1 MDVVDSS
8 HAGSRHR
15 APPHP
20 PTPIKPTLLLLTALI
35 GFGSVP
41 AAAEG
46 GRLAF
51 VVGVDQYENLPPEA
65 QLSVAV
71 ADANR
76 MKTTL
81 ESLDPPFTVRMV
93 ADGDARGLES
103 AFDAFLDE
111 AKGAECALVY
121 FAGHGVEYH
130 GANFLLVKDTAIDGI
145 SPDIERMKRRLS
157 TEAISLQGWVDSLD
171 ATQAQVKVVILDC
184 CRDNPLKAED
194 GSGTRS
200 VVGGSRGLAQLTPP
214 SGTLISYSADAG
226 QRAND
231 GLFTEVLA
239 NNLKTPGLS
248 ILKVFAKTREEVRE
262 ISTAWAEEDAS
273 RGLAPDSRRSRHEPA
288 EYNKLNLA
296 GTDFAFTR
304 VIPVAGQAAESDTKM
319 SEAEI
324 ERRAKEMAEKL
335 VAEAMRQ
342 QPAPAVPTMPTETP
356 KPMVRTDP
364 VPTGAFP
371 AGGGMEG
378 SRAGEVR
385 EFGGIEMVW
394 CPAGEFLMGSPED
407 EADREDN
414 ETQHRVTLTR
424 GFWMAKTETTQGQ
437 WAGAMGSTIQEMAK
451 QGSYG
456 TVLVGEGSVHPMY
469 YVNWDD
475 ARKYVAKLNADH
487 ALPSGWKWALPT
499 EAQWEYA
506 CRAGTASAF
515 AGYLDEM
522 ANYANSRSTT
532 NSVGT
537 KKANAWGLHDMHG
550 NVWEW
555 CSDWYGDYSSASSS
569 DPAGA
574 TTGDGRVVRGGSWD
588 FVAQVCRSAYR
599 GTDPPDV
606 RSYGLGFRPALVVPQ
621 PLICG

>member
-1 MDVVDSS
+1 M
-8 HAGSRHR
+8 R
-15 APPHP
+15 
-20 PTPIKPTLLLLTALI
+20 PTLPFLTAMI
-35 GFGSVP
+35 CFASVP
-41 AAAEG
+41 HAAEG
-46 GRLAF
+46 ERLAF
-51 VVGVDQYENLPPEA
+51 VVGVDRYENLPAEA

-71 ADANR
+71 ADAKR
-76 MKTTL
+76 MRTTL

-93 ADGDARGLES
+93 ADGDVRGVES

-130 GANFLLVKDTAIDGI
+130 GANFLLVKDTAISDI
-145 SPDIERMKRRLS
+145 SADVERMKRRLA
-157 TEAISLQGWVDSLD
+157 TEAVSLQGWVDSLD
-171 ATQAQVKVVILDC
+171 ATRAQVKVVILDC

-200 VVGGSRGLAQLTPP
+200 VVGGSRGLAQVTPP

-239 NNLKTPGLS
+239 NNLKMPGLN

-296 GTDFAFTR
+296 GTDFSFTR
-304 VIPVAGQAAESDTKM
+304 GVPVAVKAAEADPAM

-364 VPTGAFP
+364 LSPGAFP
-371 AGGGMEG
+371 AGSGMEG

-385 EFGGIEMVW
+385 EYGGIEMVW
-394 CPAGEFLMGSPED
+394 CPPGGFLMGSPASEANRYDD
-407 EADREDN
+407 ER
-414 ETQHRVTLTR
+414 QHRVTLTR

-437 WAGAMGSTIQEMAK
+437 WERVMGENPSAFE
-451 QGSYG
+451 GEDLPVE
-456 TVLVGEGSVHPMY
+456 TVS
-469 YVNWDD
+469 WDD
-475 ARKYVAKLNADH
+475 VQGWLEKMNETTP
-487 ALPSGWKWALPT
+487 LPSGWKWTLPT

-506 CRAGTASAF
+506 CRAGTESAF
-515 AGYLDEM
+515 AGDLDEM
-522 ANYANSRSTT
+522 AWYDENSGSTT
-532 NSVGT
+532 NPVGT
-537 KKANAWGLHDMHG
+537 KKANDWGIYDLHG

-555 CSDWYGDYSSASSS
+555 CSDWYGDYSSGSSS
-569 DPAGA
+569 DPTGA
-574 TTGDGRVVRGGSWD
+574 TVGDGRVGRGGSWSGL
-588 FVAQVCRSAYR
+588 AQFCRSAYR
-599 GTDPPDV
+599 FRFAPG
-606 RSYGLGFRPALVVPQ
+606 RWSYFLGFRPALVPS
-621 PLICG
+621 IR

>member
-1 MDVVDSS
+1 M
-8 HAGSRHR
+8 
-15 APPHP
+15 
-20 PTPIKPTLLLLTALI
+20 KPTLLFLAALTYFAPVL
-35 GFGSVP
+35 SS
-41 AAAEG
+41 AEG

-200 VVGGSRGLAQLTPP
+200 VVGGSRGLAQVTPP

-304 VIPVAGQAAESDTKM
+304 VIPVAGQATESDSKM
-319 SEAEI
+319 SEVEI
-324 ERRAKEMAEKL
+324 ERRAREMAERL

-342 QPAPAVPTMPTETP
+342 QTPPAVPTMPTETP

-364 VPTGAFP
+364 VPAPAFP
-371 AGGGMEG
+371 AGRGMEG
-378 SRAGEVR
+378 ARAGEVR

-394 CPAGEFLMGSPED
+394 CPPGEFLMGSPED
-407 EADREDN
+407 EEGRGDD
-414 ETQHRVTLTR
+414 ETQHLVTLTK

-437 WAGAMGSTIQEMAK
+437 WESVMGTDVTQQKAK
-451 QGSYG
+451 GDHYG
-456 TVLVGEGSVHPMY
+456 EVTGEGATHPMY
-469 YVNWDD
+469 YVNRDD
-475 ARKYVAKLNADH
+475 AQKYLAKLNADY

-506 CRAGTASAF
+506 CRAGTGSTF
-515 AGYLDEM
+515 AGDLDEM
-522 ANYANSRSTT
+522 AWYDENSGSKT
-532 NSVGT
+532 NPVGT

-555 CSDWYGDYSSASSS
+555 CSDWYGDYSSGSSS
-569 DPAGA
+569 DPTGA
-574 TTGDGRVVRGGSWD
+574 TAGDFRVLRGGSWS
-588 FVAQVCRSAYR
+588 VLAQCCRSAYR
-599 GTDPPDV
+599 SGRAPGSRND
-606 RSYGLGFRPALVVPQ
+606 YLGFRPALVPS
-621 PLICG
+621 IR

>member
-1 MDVVDSS
+1 M
-8 HAGSRHR
+8 
-15 APPHP
+15 
-20 PTPIKPTLLLLTALI
+20 KPTLLFLAALTCFAPVL
-35 GFGSVP
+35 P
-41 AAAEG
+41 AAEG
-46 GRLAF
+46 GRLAL
-51 VVGVDQYENLPPEA
+51 VVGIDQYENLPPEA

-81 ESLDPPFTVRMV
+81 ESLDPPFAVRMV
-93 ADGDARGLES
+93 ADSDVRGLES

-130 GANFLLVKDTAIDGI
+130 GANFLLVKDTAISDI
-145 SPDIERMKRRLS
+145 SADVERMKRRLA
-157 TEAISLQGWVDSLD
+157 TEAVSLQGWVDSLD
-171 ATQAQVKVVILDC
+171 ATRAQVKVVILDC

-200 VVGGSRGLAQLTPP
+200 VVGGSRGLAQVTPP

-239 NNLKTPGLS
+239 NNLKMPGLN

-273 RGLAPDSRRSRHEPA
+273 RGLAPDFRRSRHEPA

-304 VIPVAGQAAESDTKM
+304 GVPAAGQPVESDATM

-342 QPAPAVPTMPTETP
+342 QPAPAVPNLPTETP

-371 AGGGMEG
+371 AGSGMEG

-385 EFGGIEMVW
+385 TFGGIEMVW
-394 CPAGEFLMGSPED
+394 CPPGGFLMGSPED
-407 EADREDN
+407 EVGREDD
-414 ETQHRVTLTR
+414 EMQHRVTLTR
-424 GFWMAKTETTQGQ
+424 GFWMAKMETTQGQ
-437 WAGAMGSTIQEMAK
+437 WERVMGENLSRFKGDDLPVEMV
-451 QGSYG
+451 S
-456 TVLVGEGSVHPMY
+456 
-469 YVNWDD
+469 WDD
-475 ARKYVAKLNADH
+475 VQGWLEKMNETTP
-487 ALPSGWKWALPT
+487 LPSGWKWTLPT

-506 CRAGTASAF
+506 CRAGTGSPF
-515 AGYLDEM
+515 AGDLDEM
-522 ANYANSRSTT
+522 AWYDENSGSKT
-532 NSVGT
+532 NPVGM

-555 CSDWYGDYSSASSS
+555 CSDWSGDYASGSSS
-569 DPAGA
+569 DPTGA
-574 TTGDGRVVRGGSWD
+574 TAGSFRVFRGGSWYD
-588 FVAQVCRSAYR
+588 SAINARCAIRLYYSPG
-599 GTDPPDV
+599 GT
-606 RSYGLGFRPALVVPQ
+606 YINIGFRPALVPS
-621 PLICG
+621 IR

>member
-1 MDVVDSS
+1 M
-8 HAGSRHR
+8 
-15 APPHP
+15 
-20 PTPIKPTLLLLTALI
+20 KPTLLFLAALI
-35 GFGSVP
+35 CFAPVLSS
-41 AAAEG
+41 AEG

-51 VVGVDQYENLPPEA
+51 VVGVDRYENLPAEA

-71 ADANR
+71 SDARR
-76 MKTTL
+76 MKETL
-81 ESLDPPFTVRMV
+81 ESLDPPFTVRMI
-93 ADGDARGLES
+93 ADGDVRGVES

-111 AKGAECALVY
+111 ATGAECALVY

-130 GANFLLVKDTAIDGI
+130 GANFLLVKDTSVSDI
-145 SPDIERMKRRLS
+145 SADVERMKRRLS

-171 ATQAQVKVVILDC
+171 GTRAQVKVVILDC

-194 GSGTRS
+194 GSGTRA
-200 VVGGSRGLAQLTPP
+200 VVGASRGLAQVTPP

-273 RGLAPDSRRSRHEPA
+273 RGLAPDSRRLRHEPA

-296 GTDFAFTR
+296 GTDFAFAR
-304 VIPVAGQAAESDTKM
+304 GVPVAGQAAESEAKM
-319 SEAEI
+319 SEVEI
-324 ERRAKEMAEKL
+324 ERRAKEMAERL

-342 QPAPAVPTMPTETP
+342 QPKPAVPTMPTMPTETP

-371 AGGGMEG
+371 AGSGMEG

-385 EFGGIEMVW
+385 EYGGIEMVW
-394 CPAGEFLMGSPED
+394 CPPGKFLMGSPEN
-407 EADREDN
+407 EEGRGED
-414 ETQHRVTLTR
+414 ETQHLVTLTK

-437 WAGAMGSTIQEMAK
+437 WE
-451 QGSYG
+451 
-456 TVLVGEGSVHPMY
+456 TVMWENPSGFSGEDHP
-469 YVNWDD
+469 VETASWDD
-475 ARKYVAKLNADH
+475 VQGWLEKMNEKTP
-487 ALPSGWKWALPT
+487 LPSGWKWDLPT

-506 CRAGTASAF
+506 CRAGTEKVFSFGNVLDGTQANCNGNYPYGTTAT
-515 AGYLDEM
+515 GPYLETTTDVGS
-522 ANYANSRSTT
+522 YA
-532 NSVGT
+532 
-537 KKANAWGLHDMHG
+537 ANAWGLHDMHG

-555 CSDWYGDYSSASSS
+555 CADGYGDYEDGPVT
-569 DPAGA
+569 DPTRAGH
-574 TTGDGRVVRGGSWD
+574 GVERVRRGGSWD
-588 FVAQVCRSAYR
+588 SNAEYCRSAYR
-599 GTDPPDV
+599 FRGTPDY
-606 RSYGLGFRPALVVPQ
+606 RIRNLGFRPALVPS
-621 PLICG
+621 IR

>member
-1 MDVVDSS
+1 M
-8 HAGSRHR
+8 
-15 APPHP
+15 
-20 PTPIKPTLLLLTALI
+20 KPTLLFLAALI
-35 GFGSVP
+35 CFAPVLSC
-41 AAAEG
+41 AEG

-71 ADANR
+71 SDARR
-76 MKTTL
+76 MKETL

-93 ADGDARGLES
+93 ADGDVRGVES

-111 AKGAECALVY
+111 ATGAECALVY

-145 SPDIERMKRRLS
+145 SPDVERMKRRLA
-157 TEAISLQGWVDSLD
+157 TQAVSLQGWVDSLD
-171 ATQAQVKVVILDC
+171 ATQAQVKLVILDC

-194 GSGTRS
+194 GSGTRA
-200 VVGGSRGLAQLTPP
+200 VVGASRGLAQVTPP

-273 RGLAPDSRRSRHEPA
+273 RGLAPDTRRSRHEPA

-304 VIPVAGQAAESDTKM
+304 GVPVAGQAAESEAKM
-319 SEAEI
+319 SEVEI
-324 ERRAKEMAEKL
+324 ERRAREMAERL

-342 QPAPAVPTMPTETP
+342 QTPPAVPTMPTETP

-371 AGGGMEG
+371 AGSGMEG

-385 EFGGIEMVW
+385 EYGGIEMVW
-394 CPAGEFLMGSPED
+394 CPPGDFLMGSPED
-407 EADREDN
+407 EAGRSED

-437 WAGAMGSTIQEMAK
+437 WERVMGENPSRFSGEDLPVE
-451 QGSYG
+451 
-456 TVLVGEGSVHPMY
+456 TVS
-469 YVNWDD
+469 WDD
-475 ARKYVAKLNADH
+475 VHGWLEKMNEKAS
-487 ALPSGWKWALPT
+487 LPSGWKWALPT

-506 CRAGTASAF
+506 CRAGTERAF
-515 AGYLDEM
+515 AGDLDEM
-522 ANYANSRSTT
+522 AYYYENSGRMT
-532 NSVGT
+532 NPAGT

-555 CSDWYGDYSSASSS
+555 CSDWWDNYSSGSSS
-569 DPAGA
+569 DPTGA
-574 TTGDGRVVRGGSWD
+574 TRGDYRVFRGGSWVCD
-588 FVAQVCRSAYR
+588 AQRCRSANR
-599 GTDPPDV
+599 FWHGSNN
-606 RSYGLGFRPALVVPQ
+606 RSNLLGFRPALVPS
-621 PLICG
+621 IR

>member
-1 MDVVDSS
+1 M
-8 HAGSRHR
+8 
-15 APPHP
+15 
-20 PTPIKPTLLLLTALI
+20 KPTLLVLAALTYFAPVL
-35 GFGSVP
+35 SS
-41 AAAEG
+41 AEG
-46 GRLAF
+46 GRIAF

-93 ADGDARGLES
+93 ADGDVRGVES

-145 SPDIERMKRRLS
+145 SPDVERTKRRLA
-157 TEAISLQGWVDSLD
+157 TEAVSLQGWVDSLD

-184 CRDNPLKAED
+184 CRDNPLKVED

-200 VVGGSRGLAQLTPP
+200 VVGGSRGLAQVTPP

-231 GLFTEVLA
+231 GLFTQVLA

-248 ILKVFAKTREEVRE
+248 ILQVFAKTREEVRE
-262 ISTAWAEEDAS
+262 ISTVWAEE
-273 RGLAPDSRRSRHEPA
+273 DSRRSRHEPA

-304 VIPVAGQAAESDTKM
+304 GVPVAGQAAESDAKM
-319 SEAEI
+319 SEVEI

-364 VPTGAFP
+364 VPAGAFP
-371 AGGGMEG
+371 AGSGMEG

-385 EFGGIEMVW
+385 DFGGIEMVW
-394 CPAGEFLMGSPED
+394 CPPGEFLMGSPED
-407 EADREDN
+407 EAYRGDD

-437 WAGAMGSTIQEMAK
+437 WKRVMGGNPSDFSGEDLPVE
-451 QGSYG
+451 
-456 TVLVGEGSVHPMY
+456 TVS
-469 YVNWDD
+469 WDD
-475 ARKYVAKLNADH
+475 VQKWLEKMNEKTP
-487 ALPSGWKWALPT
+487 LPSGWKWALPT

-506 CRAGTASAF
+506 CRAGTESAF
-515 AGYLDEM
+515 AGDLDEM
-522 ANYANSRSTT
+522 AWYGENSGSTT
-532 NSVGT
+532 NPVGT
-537 KKANAWGLHDMHG
+537 KQANAWGLHDMHG

-555 CSDWYGDYSSASSS
+555 CSDWYGDYSSGSSS
-569 DPAGA
+569 DPTGA
-574 TTGDGRVVRGGSWD
+574 TTGDRRLRRGGSWSG
-588 FVAQVCRSAYR
+588 FAQRCRSAGR
-599 GTDPPDV
+599 SGGTPGD
-606 RSYGLGFRPALVVPQ
+606 RYYGLGFRPALVPA
-621 PLICG
+621 GR

>member
-1 MDVVDSS
+1 M
-8 HAGSRHR
+8 R
-15 APPHP
+15 
-20 PTPIKPTLLLLTALI
+20 PTTLLAAFVCLAGTLL
-35 GFGSVP
+35 P
-41 AAAEG
+41 AAEG
-46 GRLAF
+46 KRLAF

-71 ADANR
+71 ADAKR

-93 ADGDARGLES
+93 ADGDVRGIEA

-130 GANFLLVKDTAIDGI
+130 GANFLLVKDTAITDI
-145 SPDIERMKRRLS
+145 SADVERMKRRLA
-157 TEAISLQGWVDSLD
+157 TEAVSLQGWVDSLD
-171 ATQAQVKVVILDC
+171 ATRAQVKVVILDC

-194 GSGTRS
+194 GSGTRA
-200 VVGGSRGLAQLTPP
+200 VVGGSRGLAQVTPP

-239 NNLKTPGLS
+239 NNLKTPGMS
-248 ILKVFAKTREEVRE
+248 ILRVFAKTREEVRE
-262 ISTAWAEEDAS
+262 ISTAWAEEDAT
-273 RGLAPDSRRSRHEPA
+273 RGLAPDFRRSRHEPA

-304 VIPVAGQAAESDTKM
+304 GVPVAVKAAEPDAKM

-335 VAEAMRQ
+335 VAEAMRK

-356 KPMVRTDP
+356 KPMVKTDP
-364 VPTGAFP
+364 VPAPPFP
-371 AGGGMEG
+371 ADRSMEG

-394 CPAGEFLMGSPED
+394 CPPGEFLMGSPED
-407 EADREDN
+407 EVGREDD
-414 ETQHRVTLTR
+414 ETQHQVMLTR

-437 WAGAMGSTIQEMAK
+437 WES
-451 QGSYG
+451 
-456 TVLVGEGSVHPMY
+456 VVGENPSEFKSEDLPVETVSWEDVQGWLEKMNEQAP
-469 YVNWDD
+469 
-475 ARKYVAKLNADH
+475 
-487 ALPSGWKWALPT
+487 LPSGWKWALPT

-506 CRAGTASAF
+506 CRAGTETVFSFGNVLDGTQANCDGGYPYGMSAK
-515 AGYLDEM
+515 GPDLEKTTRVGS
-522 ANYANSRSTT
+522 YAT
-532 NSVGT
+532 
-537 KKANAWGLHDMHG
+537 NAWGLHDMHG

-555 CSDWYGDYSSASSS
+555 CADWYGDYPSGSAS
-569 DPAGA
+569 DPMGA
-574 TTGDGRVVRGGSWD
+574 SLGSYRVYRGGSWNLN
-588 FVAQVCRSAYR
+588 AQLCRTAYR
-599 GTDPPDV
+599 GRDTPSV
-606 RSYGLGFRPALVVPQ
+606 RYLHLGFRPALSSLPAR
-621 PLICG
+621 

>member
-1 MDVVDSS
+1 M
-8 HAGSRHR
+8 
-15 APPHP
+15 
-20 PTPIKPTLLLLTALI
+20 KPTLLFLAALI
-35 GFGSVP
+35 CFAPVLSS
-41 AAAEG
+41 AEG

-51 VVGVDQYENLPPEA
+51 VVGVDRYENLPAEA

-71 ADANR
+71 SDARR
-76 MKTTL
+76 MKETL

-93 ADGDARGLES
+93 ADGDVRGVES

-111 AKGAECALVY
+111 ATGAECALVY

-130 GANFLLVKDTAIDGI
+130 GANFLLVKDTSVSDI
-145 SPDIERMKRRLS
+145 SADVERMKRRLS

-171 ATQAQVKVVILDC
+171 GTRAQVKVVILDC

-194 GSGTRS
+194 GSGTRA
-200 VVGGSRGLAQLTPP
+200 VVGASRGLAQVTPP

-273 RGLAPDSRRSRHEPA
+273 RGLAPDSSRSRHEPA

-304 VIPVAGQAAESDTKM
+304 GVPVGGQAAESEAKM
-319 SEAEI
+319 SEVEI
-324 ERRAKEMAEKL
+324 ERRAKEMAERL

-342 QPAPAVPTMPTETP
+342 QPTPAVPTLPTETP

-364 VPTGAFP
+364 VPAPAFP
-371 AGGGMEG
+371 ADRGMEG

-394 CPAGEFLMGSPED
+394 CPPGEFLMGSRVD
-407 EADREDN
+407 EADRSDDEPP
-414 ETQHRVTLTR
+414 HLVTLTK

-437 WAGAMGSTIQEMAK
+437 WTGAMGSTIQDMAK
-451 QGSYG
+451 QGNNS
-456 TVLVGEGSVHPMY
+456 TDLFGEGSDHPMY
-469 YVNWDD
+469 YVIWDD
-475 ARKYVAKLNADH
+475 AQKYLAKLNADH

-506 CRAGTASAF
+506 CRAGTTRAF
-515 AGYLDEM
+515 AGDLDEM
-522 ANYANSRSTT
+522 AWYSENSGSAT
-532 NSVGT
+532 NPVGT

-550 NVWEW
+550 NVLEW
-555 CSDWYGDYSSASSS
+555 CSDLYGEYVIGSLS
-569 DPAGA
+569 DPTGA
-574 TTGDGRVVRGGSWD
+574 TRGGIRVIRGGSWINN
-588 FVAQVCRSAYR
+588 ARGCRSANR
-599 GTDPPDV
+599 SGGTPGIRYDD
-606 RSYGLGFRPALVVPQ
+606 LGFRPALVS
-621 PLICG
+621 IR

>member
-1 MDVVDSS
+1 
-8 HAGSRHR
+8 
-15 APPHP
+15 
-20 PTPIKPTLLLLTALI
+20 
-35 GFGSVP
+35 
-41 AAAEG
+41 
-46 GRLAF
+46 
-51 VVGVDQYENLPPEA
+51 
-65 QLSVAV
+65 
-71 ADANR
+71 
-76 MKTTL
+76 
-81 ESLDPPFTVRMV
+81 MV

-130 GANFLLVKDTAIDGI
+130 GANFLLVKDTAISDI
-145 SPDIERMKRRLS
+145 SADVERMKRRLA
-157 TEAISLQGWVDSLD
+157 TEAVSLQGWVDSLD

-200 VVGGSRGLAQLTPP
+200 VVGGSRGLAQVTPP

-239 NNLKTPGLS
+239 SNLKTPGLS

-273 RGLAPDSRRSRHEPA
+273 RGLAPDSSRSRHEPA

-304 VIPVAGQAAESDTKM
+304 GIPVAGKAAEPDAKM

-342 QPAPAVPTMPTETP
+342 QLAPAVPTLPTEAP
-356 KPMVRTDP
+356 KPMVRTDSVGP
-364 VPTGAFP
+364 AAFP
-371 AGGGMEG
+371 AGSGMEG

-385 EFGGIEMVW
+385 TFGGIEMVW
-394 CPAGEFLMGSPED
+394 CPPGGFLMGSPASEANRYDD
-407 EADREDN
+407 ER
-414 ETQHRVTLTR
+414 QHRVTLTR

-437 WAGAMGSTIQEMAK
+437 WESVMGENPSAFE
-451 QGSYG
+451 
-456 TVLVGEGSVHPMY
+456 GEDLPVENVS
-469 YVNWDD
+469 WDD
-475 ARKYVAKLNADH
+475 VQGWLEKMNETTP
-487 ALPSGWKWALPT
+487 LPSGWKWTLPT

-506 CRAGTASAF
+506 CRAGTETAF
-515 AGYLDEM
+515 AGDLDEM
-522 ANYANSRSTT
+522 AWYDENSGSTT
-532 NSVGT
+532 NPVGT
-537 KKANAWGLHDMHG
+537 KKANAWGLHDLHG

-555 CSDWYGDYSSASSS
+555 CSDWYGDYSSGSSS
-569 DPAGA
+569 DPTGA
-574 TTGDGRVVRGGSWD
+574 TTGVIRVYRGGSWGN
-588 FVAQVCRSAYR
+588 FAQDCRSAYR
-599 GTDPPDV
+599 RGSTPGL
-606 RSYGLGFRPALVVPQ
+606 RGNFLGFRPALVPS
-621 PLICG
+621 IR

>member
-1 MDVVDSS
+1 M
-8 HAGSRHR
+8 
-15 APPHP
+15 
-20 PTPIKPTLLLLTALI
+20 KPTLLLLACLPY
-35 GFGSVP
+35 FAPVLP
-41 AAAEG
+41 AAEG
-46 GRLAF
+46 KRLAF
-51 VVGVDQYENLPPEA
+51 VVGVDQYENLPAEA

-71 ADANR
+71 SDARR
-76 MKTTL
+76 MKETL

-93 ADGDARGLES
+93 ADGDVRGVES

-111 AKGAECALVY
+111 ATGAECALVY

-145 SPDIERMKRRLS
+145 SPDVERMKRRLS

-171 ATQAQVKVVILDC
+171 GTRAQVKVVILDC

-194 GSGTRS
+194 GSGTRA
-200 VVGGSRGLAQLTPP
+200 VVGASRGLAQVTPP

-304 VIPVAGQAAESDTKM
+304 VIPVAGQPEM
-319 SEAEI
+319 SEVEI
-324 ERRAKEMAEKL
+324 ERRAKEMAERL
-335 VAEAMRQ
+335 VADAMRKQ
-342 QPAPAVPTMPTETP
+342 TPPAVPTLPTDTP

-371 AGGGMEG
+371 AGSGMEG

-385 EFGGIEMVW
+385 EYGGIEMVW
-394 CPAGEFLMGSPED
+394 CPPGEFLMGSPED
-407 EADREDN
+407 EEGRVDD
-414 ETQHRVTLTR
+414 ETQHRVTLTK

-451 QGSYG
+451 QGSYF
-456 TVLVGEGSVHPMY
+456 TDLSGEGSDHPMY

-475 ARKYVAKLNADH
+475 AQKYLAKLNADH
-487 ALPSGWKWALPT
+487 ALPSGLKWALPT

-506 CRAGTASAF
+506 CRAGTESAF

-522 ANYANSRSTT
+522 GWYRDNSGSKT
-532 NSVGT
+532 NPVGT
-537 KKANAWGLHDMHG
+537 KQANAWGLCDMHG
-550 NVWEW
+550 NVMEW
-555 CSDWYGDYSSASSS
+555 CSDWDGDYSSDSSS
-569 DPAGA
+569 DPTGA
-574 TTGDGRVVRGGSWD
+574 TTGDYRVVRGGSWSYD
-588 FVAQVCRSAYR
+588 ARYCRSALRFRFTPDDR
-599 GTDPPDV
+599 GNL
-606 RSYGLGFRPALVVPQ
+606 LGFRPALVPS
-621 PLICG
+621 IR

>member
-1 MDVVDSS
+1 M
-8 HAGSRHR
+8 R
-15 APPHP
+15 
-20 PTPIKPTLLLLTALI
+20 PTLLFLAALI

-46 GRLAF
+46 GRIAF

-76 MKTTL
+76 MRTTL

-145 SPDIERMKRRLS
+145 SADVERMKRRLA
-157 TEAISLQGWVDSLD
+157 TEAVSLQGWVDSLD

-200 VVGGSRGLAQLTPP
+200 VVGGSRGLAQVTPP

-273 RGLAPDSRRSRHEPA
+273 RGLAPDSSRSRHEPA

-304 VIPVAGQAAESDTKM
+304 GVPVVGQAAEPDPKM

-324 ERRAKEMAEKL
+324 ERRAKEMAERL
-335 VAEAMRQ
+335 VAEAMRKQ
-342 QPAPAVPTMPTETP
+342 TPPVVPTMPTETP

-364 VPTGAFP
+364 VPAGAFP
-371 AGGGMEG
+371 AGSVMEG

-394 CPAGEFLMGSPED
+394 CPPGEFLMGSPED
-407 EADREDN
+407 EEDRIGD

-437 WAGAMGSTIQEMAK
+437 WTGAMGSTIQEMAK

-456 TVLVGEGSVHPMY
+456 TDLLGEGSDHPMY

-475 ARKYVAKLNADH
+475 AQKYLAKLNADH

-506 CRAGTASAF
+506 CRAGTKSAF
-515 AGYLDEM
+515 AGDLDEM
-522 ANYANSRSTT
+522 AWYAENSGSTT
-532 NSVGT
+532 NPVGT

-550 NVWEW
+550 NVIEW
-555 CSDWYGDYSSASSS
+555 CSDLYGDYSSGSSS
-569 DPAGA
+569 DPTGA
-574 TTGDGRVVRGGSWD
+574 TTGGDRVFRGGSWLN
-588 FVAQVCRSAYR
+588 FARCRSAYR
-599 GTDPPDV
+599 VSGTPGV
-606 RSYGLGFRPALVVPQ
+606 RGNGLGFRPALIPS
-621 PLICG
+621 IR

>member
-1 MDVVDSS
+1 M
-8 HAGSRHR
+8 
-15 APPHP
+15 
-20 PTPIKPTLLLLTALI
+20 KPTLLFLAALI
-35 GFGSVP
+35 CFGSVP

-93 ADGDARGLES
+93 ADGDVRGLES
-103 AFDAFLDE
+103 SFDAFLDE

-130 GANFLLVKDTAIDGI
+130 GANFLLVKDTAISDI
-145 SPDIERMKRRLS
+145 SADVERMKRRLA

-194 GSGTRS
+194 GSGTRA
-200 VVGGSRGLAQLTPP
+200 VVGASRGLAQVTPP

-239 NNLKTPGLS
+239 SNLKTPGLS

-262 ISTAWAEEDAS
+262 ISTAWAEADAS
-273 RGLAPDSRRSRHEPA
+273 RGLAPDSSRSRHEPA

-304 VIPVAGQAAESDTKM
+304 GVPVGGQAAESEAKM
-319 SEAEI
+319 SEVEI
-324 ERRAKEMAEKL
+324 ERRAKEMAERL

-342 QPAPAVPTMPTETP
+342 QPTPAVPTMPTETP

-371 AGGGMEG
+371 AGSGMEG

-394 CPAGEFLMGSPED
+394 CPPGEFLMGSPKD
-407 EADREDN
+407 EADRNDD

-424 GFWMAKTETTQGQ
+424 GFWMAKTETTQRQ
-437 WAGAMGSTIQEMAK
+437 WESVMGTDVTQQKAK
-451 QGSYG
+451 GDHYG
-456 TVLVGEGSVHPMY
+456 EVTGEGATHPMY
-469 YVNWDD
+469 FVNWED
-475 ARKYVAKLNADH
+475 AQEYLEKMNGQHPMPL
-487 ALPSGWKWALPT
+487 GWKWVLPT

-506 CRAGTASAF
+506 CRAGTERAF
-515 AGYLDEM
+515 ATTSGTLGDLDEM
-522 ANYANSRSTT
+522 AWYDGNSGSTT
-532 NSVGT
+532 NPVGT

-555 CSDWYGDYSSASSS
+555 CSDRYGEYSSGSSS
-569 DPAGA
+569 DPTGA
-574 TTGDGRVVRGGSWD
+574 TTGVRRVYRGGSWD
-588 FVAQVCRSAYR
+588 ELAHYCRSASRNRRTPYHR
-599 GTDPPDV
+599 YV
-606 RSYGLGFRPALVVPQ
+606 NLGFRPALVPS
-621 PLICG
+621 IR

>member
-1 MDVVDSS
+1 M
-8 HAGSRHR
+8 
-15 APPHP
+15 
-20 PTPIKPTLLLLTALI
+20 KPTLLFLAALI
-35 GFGSVP
+35 CFAPVLSS
-41 AAAEG
+41 AEG

-51 VVGVDQYENLPPEA
+51 VVGVDRYENLPPEA

-71 ADANR
+71 SDARR
-76 MKTTL
+76 MKETL

-93 ADGDARGLES
+93 ADGDVRVVES

-111 AKGAECALVY
+111 ATGAECALVY

-130 GANFLLVKDTAIDGI
+130 GANFLLVKDTSVSDI
-145 SPDIERMKRRLS
+145 SADVERMKRRLS

-171 ATQAQVKVVILDC
+171 GTRAQVKVVILDC

-194 GSGTRS
+194 GSGTRA
-200 VVGGSRGLAQLTPP
+200 VVGASRGLAQVTPP

-304 VIPVAGQAAESDTKM
+304 GVPVVGQAAESGAKM
-319 SEAEI
+319 SEVEI
-324 ERRAKEMAEKL
+324 ERRAKEMAERL

-342 QPAPAVPTMPTETP
+342 QPTPAVPTMPTETP

-364 VPTGAFP
+364 VPAQAFP
-371 AGGGMEG
+371 AGRGMEG

-394 CPAGEFLMGSPED
+394 CPPGEFLMGSPDGEGGRVD
-407 EADREDN
+407 D
-414 ETQHRVTLTR
+414 ETQHRVTLTK

-437 WAGAMGSTIQEMAK
+437 WVFGAIYDM
-451 QGSYG
+451 SYFS
-456 TVLVGEGSVHPMY
+456 GEDLPVETAS
-469 YVNWDD
+469 WDD
-475 ARKYVAKLNADH
+475 VQGWLEKMNEKTP
-487 ALPSGWKWALPT
+487 LPSGWKWALPT

-506 CRAGTASAF
+506 CRAGTESAF
-515 AGYLDEM
+515 AGDLDEM
-522 ANYANSRSTT
+522 AWYNGNSGSKNVLVKST
-532 NSVGT
+532 NPVGT

-555 CSDWYGDYSSASSS
+555 CSDRYGEYSSGSSS
-569 DPAGA
+569 DPTGA
-574 TTGDGRVVRGGSWD
+574 TTGYYRVNRGGSWSND
-588 FVAQVCRSAYR
+588 AQFCRSA
-599 GTDPPDV
+599 V
-606 RSYGLGFRPALVVPQ
+606 RSGRAPDFRFHDLGFRPALVS
-621 PLICG
+621 IR